1 MHAPS
6 DTDRSGL
13 ISLSSRST
21 SSPFC
26 TSAHSDA
33 IHRALPRMRPRVLG
47 WPRVKVQVA
56 SFLITGL
63 LFVQCRPYRRPRSR
77 SCISI
82 LLISIHVG
90 RRIASCPDAEYGRRV
105 IFPPAARYASTS
117 FEIRCRSFA
126 LFCTAF
132 LHRFYQRCDQ
142 PRHLTGA
149 ALDQRLVLLDLD
161 HWGRT
166 HRHGPHAYFL
176 VLGPLFGIYHEPVPA
191 AGQLDSVPVTHCH
204 PSTAR

>member
-63 LFVQCRPYRRPRSR
+63 LFVQCRPYQ
-77 SCISI
+77 I
-82 LLISIHVG
+82 G
-90 RRIASCPDAEYGRRV
+90 RASCRERV
-105 IFPPAARYASTS
+105 WSWVVVGSLIDVVSR
-117 FEIRCRSFA
+117 IVRLG
-126 LFCTAF
+126 LF
-132 LHRFYQRCDQ
+132 
-142 PRHLTGA
+142 
-149 ALDQRLVLLDLD
+149 
-161 HWGRT
+161 
-166 HRHGPHAYFL
+166 
-176 VLGPLFGIYHEPVPA
+176 
-191 AGQLDSVPVTHCH
+191 
-204 PSTAR
+204 